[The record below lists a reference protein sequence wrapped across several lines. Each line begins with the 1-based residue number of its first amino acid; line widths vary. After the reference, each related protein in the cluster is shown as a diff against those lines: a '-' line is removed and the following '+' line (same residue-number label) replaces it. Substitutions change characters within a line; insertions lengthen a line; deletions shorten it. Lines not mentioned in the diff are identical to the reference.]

1 MTFLLPLLFVAAP
14 ILFTLGILLP
24 LMTLEKL
31 YFFEDN
37 PSLTGIIG
45 KLYDNGDYALATLVM
60 MFSLVFP
67 VVKMVAVAAEAL
79 APSSAPQGLFA
90 RLVPFLSKWSM
101 MDVMLVAIVI
111 AAAKTSGLAN
121 AFTEPGLW
129 CYAGSA
135 LIMSAAQWMVA
146 RQRRGWLP
154 PLP

>member
-1 MTFLLPLLFVAAP
+1 MTLLLPLFFIAAP

-45 KLYDNGDYALATLVM
+45 KLYDNGDYLLATLVTL
-60 MFSLVFP
+60 FSIIFP
-67 VVKMVAVAAEAL
+67 VAKMVAVAAEAL
-79 APSSAPQGLFA
+79 AAPDARQGFFA

-135 LIMSAAQWMVA
+135 LMMSAAQWMVA
-146 RQRRGWLP
+146 RQRRGWPP